1 MSNKPESTEVKET
14 PAVPQPDG
22 PSRVVGI
29 GASAGGL
36 EAVSELLRHLPSKS
50 GMAFVFIQHLEPRQ
64 TSRMTEI
71 LSRIT
76 DMPVEVATDRLRMKR
91 NHFYVMPPAVD
102 ITLSDGLLILERRTD
117 SAGRHL
123 PIDYFFH
130 SLAKE
135 QGDKAVAIIL
145 SGMGHDGSAGLKSIK
160 EHGGTTLAQDEP
172 SAQHGSMPASAIDSG
187 YVDIVTTPRKM
198 ASELARLAQARPAK
212 PSKKR
217 PPSENG
223 LKNGLKNI
231 FALLR
236 SRTEVDF
243 SQYRKTTVR
252 RRIQRRMVVHRLED
266 IDDYFTFLKRNPE
279 EVDALFREMLIHVTG
294 FFREPETFDVLQSV
308 VLPRLLEKR
317 GQNDPIRIWLP
328 GCSTGEEAYS
338 LAIVV
343 TEFFDNR
350 SDSPTIQIF
359 ATDVSDRVLEIA
371 RKGVFEPNIETS
383 LTKDRLRRFFSKN
396 ERGYQINKQI
406 RDLCVFARQNV
417 LRDPPFSRL
426 DLISCRNVLIYFETA
441 AQKKLIP
448 FFHYALKPGGFLL
461 LGGAETVGNFSDLF
475 EPVDSK
481 TKLFAKRSVQSP
493 PLSSMEVEIPGPKE
507 QALREFAAQAAS
519 MQPDIRR
526 EVDRALMDK
535 YCPPAVVVDNGMKI
549 VQFRGNVAPFLDPA
563 SGEASLD
570 LFRMLK
576 ASLEM
581 PLRSTINDAK
591 KSNGPVRKEG
601 ILFQGNSQASFLN
614 LEVVPMSGSAIRE
627 RYFLLLFEDSRL
639 PILDPTALKAGR
651 GRRNVQDA
659 RVSQLEQ
666 ELATTR
672 EHLQTLIEEQ
682 ESTNEE
688 LRSANEEIQSSNEE
702 LQSTN
707 EELETAKE
715 ELQSTNEELITLN
728 EELKSGNLELTEVN
742 NDLTNLLK
750 SVNIPIVMVDRGLR
764 IRRFTPVA
772 QRTLKLIPADVG
784 RSITDLR
791 ADVEVPQLETL
802 ISDVMDTLSARE
814 VEVQDRRGHWYN
826 LQIRPYETSDNKITG
841 AVMILFDINAAKLE
855 GERSKMMANYA
866 DAFIGTVRSSVMVL
880 DNSYRVKTATV
891 HFYDTFRLLPKETE
905 GFSVFEIGN
914 GQWNFP
920 EFRALLE
927 DKLPS
932 QPRVTDFECQHQFP
946 RLGEKRLR
954 LNVRQVE
961 VANSETGLIIVSIEE
976 VGSSAIG

>member
-1 MSNKPESTEVKET
+1 MSNNSGTTDLKEAAAT
-14 PAVPQPDG
+14 PDPDA

-36 EAVSELLRHLPSKS
+36 EAVSELLKHLPSKT

-64 TSRMTEI
+64 TSRLTDI

-76 DMPVEVATDRLRMKR
+76 DMPVEVASDRLRMKR
-91 NHFYVMPPAVD
+91 NHIYVMPPGVD
-102 ITLSDGLLILERRTD
+102 LTLSDGMLVLERRTE

-135 QGDKAVAIIL
+135 QGSKAVAVIL
-145 SGMGHDGSAGLKSIK
+145 SGMGHDGSAGLKSVK
-160 EHGGTTLAQDEP
+160 EQGGTTFAQDEP
-172 SAQHGSMPASAIDSG
+172 SAQHGSMPASATESG
-187 YVDIVTTPRKM
+187 YVDIVTTPRKI
-198 ASELARLAQARPAK
+198 AAELTRVAQDRQAK
-212 PSKKR
+212 GTRKR
-217 PPSENG
+217 SVPENG
-223 LKNGLKNI
+223 LKTI

-236 SRTEVDF
+236 ARTEVDF
-243 SQYRKTTVR
+243 SLYRKTTVR
-252 RRIQRRMVVHRLED
+252 RRIQRRMVVHRLDE
-266 IDDYFTFLKRNPE
+266 IDDYFAFLKRNPE
-279 EVDALFREMLIHVTG
+279 EVDVLFREMLIHVTS
-294 FFREPETFDVLQSV
+294 FFREPETFEVLKTA
-308 VLPRLLEKR
+308 VLPRFLEKR
-317 GQNDPIRIWLP
+317 GHNDPIRIWLP

-338 LAIVV
+338 LAIIV

-350 SDSPTIQIF
+350 PESPAIQIF

-371 RKGVFEPNIETS
+371 RKGIFEANIAGAISKE
-383 LTKDRLRRFFSKN
+383 RLRRFFSKN
-396 ERGYQINKQI
+396 ERGYQIKKHI

-461 LGGAETVGNFSDLF
+461 LGGAETVGYFSDLF

-493 PLSSMEVEIPGPKE
+493 PLSGMEIEIPNPKE
-507 QALREFAAQAAS
+507 QALRDFATPDART
-519 MQPDIRR
+519 QPDIRR

-535 YCPPAVVVDNGMKI
+535 YCPPTIVVDNGMKI
-549 VQFRGNVAPFLDPA
+549 IQFRGNVAPFLDPEP
-563 SGEASLD
+563 GDASLD
-570 LFRMLK
+570 LFRMLRS
-576 ASLEM
+576 SLEM

-601 ILFQGNSQASFLN
+601 ILFQDSGQASFLD
-614 LEVVPMSGSAIRE
+614 LEVAPMTGSAVRE
-627 RYFLLLFEDSRL
+627 RCFLLLFEASRL
-639 PILDPTALKAGR
+639 AVSDTTTLKSKR
-651 GRRNVQDA
+651 GRRNLQDA
-659 RVSQLEQ
+659 QVSQLAQ

-688 LRSANEEIQSSNEE
+688 LRSASEEIQSSNEE

-728 EELKSGNLELTEVN
+728 EELKSGNVELTEVN

-772 QRTLKLIPADVG
+772 LRALKLIPADVG

-802 ISDVMDTLSARE
+802 ISDVMDTLSTRE
-814 VEVQDRRGHWYN
+814 VEIQDRKGHWYN
-826 LQIRPYETSDNKITG
+826 LQIRPYETADNKITG

-855 GERSKMMANYA
+855 AERTKMMANYA
-866 DAFIGTVRSSVMVL
+866 EAFIGTIRSSVIVL
-880 DNSYRVKTATV
+880 DNNLRVRTATD
-891 HFYDTFRLLPKETE
+891 HFYDTFRLVPKETE
-905 GFSVFEIGN
+905 GFHIFDVGN
-914 GQWNFP
+914 GQWSFS

-927 DKLPS
+927 ERLPH
-932 QPRVTDFECQHQFP
+932 QPKVTDFELEHEFP
-946 RLGEKRLR
+946 RLGRKKIK

-961 VANSETGLIIVSIEE
+961 AANPENAVTIISIEE
-976 VGSSAIG
+976 VT

>member
-1 MSNKPESTEVKET
+1 MSNNRGTTDGKET
-14 PAVPQPDG
+14 SPAPDIDA

-36 EAVSELLRHLPSKS
+36 EAVSELLRHLPSS
-50 GMAFVFIQHLEPRQ
+50 TGMAFVFIQHLEPRQ
-64 TSRMTEI
+64 TSRLTDI

-76 DMPVEVATDRLRMKR
+76 DMPVEVASDQLRMKR
-91 NHFYVMPPAVD
+91 NHVYVMPPGGD
-102 ITLSDGLLILERRTD
+102 ITLADGMLILERRTEN
-117 SAGRHL
+117 AGRHL

-135 QGDKAVAIIL
+135 QGRKAVAIIL
-145 SGMGHDGSAGLKSIK
+145 SGMGHDGSAGIKSIK
-160 EHGGTTLAQDEP
+160 EQGGTTLAQDEP
-172 SAQHGSMPASAIDSG
+172 SAQHRSMPASAIDSG
-187 YVDIVTTPRKM
+187 CVDIVTTPRKI
-198 ASELARLAQARPAK
+198 ATELVRLAQDRPAK
-212 PSKKR
+212 GTRKR
-217 PPSENG
+217 AVAE
-223 LKNGLKNI
+223 NGLKNI

-236 SRTEVDF
+236 TRTEVDF
-243 SQYRKTTVR
+243 SHYRTTTVR
-252 RRIQRRMVVHRLED
+252 RRIQRRMVVHHLED
-266 IDDYFTFLKRNPE
+266 VDKYCAFLKRNPE

-294 FFREPETFDVLQSV
+294 FFREPETFEVLKSV

-338 LAIVV
+338 LAIIV

-350 SDSPTIQIF
+350 PYSPAIQIF
-359 ATDVSDRVLEIA
+359 ATDVSDRVLEMA
-371 RKGVFEPNIETS
+371 RKGVFDPDIAGS
-383 LTKDRLRRFFSKN
+383 LTKDRLRRFFSKH

-441 AQKKLIP
+441 AQRKLIP
-448 FFHYALKPGGFLL
+448 FFHYALKPGGYLL
-461 LGGAETVGNFSDLF
+461 LGGAETVGHFSDLF

-481 TKLFAKRSVQSP
+481 TKLFAKRPVQSP
-493 PLSSMEVEIPGPKE
+493 PLSGMEVELSGPKE
-507 QALREFAAQAAS
+507 QALRDFAPQSAS
-519 MQPDIRR
+519 TQPDIRR
-526 EVDRALMDK
+526 EVDRTLMDK
-535 YCPPAVVVDNGMKI
+535 YCPPTIVVDNGMKI
-549 VQFRGNVAPFLDPA
+549 IQFRGNVAPFLDPVP
-563 SGEASLD
+563 GEASLD
-570 LFRMLK
+570 LFRMLRS
-576 ASLEM
+576 SLEM
-581 PLRSTINDAK
+581 PLRSTINDVK
-591 KSNGPVRKEG
+591 KSNSAIRKEG
-601 ILFQGNSQASFLN
+601 ILFQGSGQAAFLN
-614 LEVVPMSGSAIRE
+614 LEVVPLSGSAVRE
-627 RYFLLLFEDSRL
+627 RCFLLLFEDSRPAL
-639 PILDPTALKAGR
+639 PDATVKSKKGRHNLK
-651 GRRNVQDA
+651 DA

-764 IRRFTPVA
+764 IRRFTPGA
-772 QRTLKLIPADVG
+772 QKTLKLIPADVG

-791 ADVEVPQLETL
+791 TDVEVPQLKTV
-802 ISDVMDTLSARE
+802 ISEVMDTLSARE
-814 VEVQDRRGHWYN
+814 VEVQDRNGHWYN
-826 LQIRPYETSDNKITG
+826 IQIRPYETSDNKITG
-841 AVMILFDINAAKLE
+841 AVMILFDINGTKLD

-866 DAFIGTVRSSVMVL
+866 EAFIGTVRSSVIVL
-880 DNSYRVKTATV
+880 DGNLRVKTATA
-891 HFYDTFRLLPKETE
+891 HFYDSFRLRPKETE
-905 GFSVFEIGN
+905 GFSIFDIGN
-914 GQWNFP
+914 GQWNFR
-920 EFRALLE
+920 EFRKLLE
-927 DKLPS
+927 ERLAE
-932 QPRVTDFECQHQFP
+932 QARVADFECEHEFP
-946 RLGEKRLR
+946 RIGRKKIR
-954 LNVRQVE
+954 LNVRQVGASSPE
-961 VANSETGLIIVSIEE
+961 NVLTIISIEE
-976 VGSSAIG
+976 VG

>member
-1 MSNKPESTEVKET
+1 MSNNRGTTDGKEAS
-14 PAVPQPDG
+14 PAPDLDA

-36 EAVSELLRHLPSKS
+36 EAVSELLRHLASNT
-50 GMAFVFIQHLEPRQ
+50 GMAFVFIQHMEPRQ
-64 TSRMTEI
+64 TSRLTEI
-71 LSRIT
+71 LSRVT
-76 DMPVEVATDRLRMKR
+76 DMPVEVASDRLRMKR
-91 NHFYVMPPAVD
+91 NHIYVMPPGGD
-102 ITLSDGLLILERRTD
+102 ITLSDGMLILERRTE

-135 QGDKAVAIIL
+135 QGRKAVAIVL

-160 EHGGTTLAQDEP
+160 EQGGTTFAQDEP

-187 YVDIVTTPRKM
+187 CVDIVTTPHKI
-198 ASELARLAQARPAK
+198 ATELVRLAQDRPAK
-212 PSKKR
+212 GSRKR
-217 PPSENG
+217 AVAESS
-223 LKNGLKNI
+223 LKNI

-236 SRTEVDF
+236 TRTEVDF
-243 SQYRKTTVR
+243 TQYRKTTVR
-252 RRIQRRMVVHRLED
+252 RRIQRRMVVHRLGDVDE
-266 IDDYFTFLKRNPE
+266 YFAFLKRNPDE
-279 EVDALFREMLIHVTG
+279 IDALFREMLIHVTG
-294 FFREPETFDVLQSV
+294 FFREPETFEVLRSV

-317 GQNDPIRIWLP
+317 GRNDPIRIWLP

-338 LAIVV
+338 LAIIV

-350 SDSPTIQIF
+350 AHSPAIQIF
-359 ATDVSDRVLEIA
+359 ATDVSDRVLEMA
-371 RKGVFEPNIETS
+371 RKGVFDPNIEGS
-383 LTKDRLRRFFSKN
+383 LAKERLRRFFSKH

-426 DLISCRNVLIYFETA
+426 DLVSCRNVLIYFETA
-441 AQKKLIP
+441 AQRKLIP
-448 FFHYALKPGGFLL
+448 FFHYALKPGGYLL
-461 LGGAETVGNFSDLF
+461 LGGAETVGHFSDLF

-481 TKLFAKRSVQSP
+481 TKLFAKRPVQSP
-493 PLSSMEVEIPGPKE
+493 PLSGIEVEISGPKE
-507 QALREFAAQAAS
+507 QALRDFAAQSAS
-519 MQPDIRR
+519 TKPDIRR
-526 EVDRALMDK
+526 EVDRTLMDK
-535 YCPPAVVVDNGMKI
+535 YCPPTIVVDNGMKI
-549 VQFRGNVAPFLDPA
+549 IQFRGNVAPFLDPVP
-563 SGEASLD
+563 GEASLD
-570 LFRMLK
+570 LFRMLR

-581 PLRSTINDAK
+581 PLRSTINDVK
-591 KSNGPVRKEG
+591 TSNSAIRKEG
-601 ILFQGNSQASFLN
+601 ILFQGSGQAAFLN
-614 LEVVPMSGSAIRE
+614 LEVVPLSGSAVRE
-627 RYFLLLFEDSRL
+627 RCFLLLFEDSRPAL
-639 PILDPTALKAGR
+639 PDATVKSKKGR
-651 GRRNVQDA
+651 HNQKDA

-764 IRRFTPVA
+764 IRRFTPGA
-772 QRTLKLIPADVG
+772 QKTLKLIPADVG
-784 RSITDLR
+784 RSIADLR
-791 ADVEVPQLETL
+791 TDVEVPQLQTV
-802 ISDVMDTLSARE
+802 ISEVMDTLSARE
-814 VEVQDRRGHWYN
+814 VEVQDRNGHWYN
-826 LQIRPYETSDNKITG
+826 IQIRPYETSDNKITG
-841 AVMILFDINAAKLE
+841 AVMILFDINGAKLD
-855 GERSKMMANYA
+855 GERSQMMAKYA
-866 DAFIGTVRSSVMVL
+866 EAFIGTVRSSVIVL
-880 DNSYRVKTATV
+880 DGNLRVKTATA
-891 HFYDTFRLLPKETE
+891 HFYDRFRLLPKQTE
-905 GFSVFEIGN
+905 GFSIFDIGN

-920 EFRALLE
+920 EFRKLLE
-927 DKLPS
+927 ERLAE
-932 QPRVTDFECQHQFP
+932 QARVADFGCEHEFP
-946 RLGEKRLR
+946 PIGRKKIR

-961 VANSETGLIIVSIEE
+961 ANSPEDTLTIISIEE
-976 VGSSAIG
+976 VG

>member
-1 MSNKPESTEVKET
+1 MSTNPGTTDGNRASVKPDADT
-14 PAVPQPDG
+14 PT
-22 PSRVVGI
+22 RVVGI

-36 EAVSELLRHLPSKS
+36 EAVSELLRHLPSNT

-64 TSRMTEI
+64 TSRLTDI

-76 DMPVEVATDRLRMKR
+76 GMPVEVASDRHRMKR
-91 NHFYVMPPAVD
+91 NHIYVMPPAVD
-102 ITLSDGLLILERRTD
+102 ITLSDGMLILERRTE

-135 QGDKAVAIIL
+135 QGSKAVAIIL

-160 EHGGTTLAQDEP
+160 EQGGTTFAQDEP

-187 YVDIVTTPRKM
+187 YVDIVTTPRKI
-198 ASELARLAQARPAK
+198 ASELVRLAQDRPAK
-212 PSKKR
+212 ASKR
-217 PPSENG
+217 RTVAE
-223 LKNGLKNI
+223 NGLKNI

-252 RRIQRRMVVHRLED
+252 RRIQRRMVVHRID
-266 IDDYFTFLKRNPE
+266 DVDDYFTFLKRNTE

-328 GCSTGEEAYS
+328 GCSTGEEAFS
-338 LAIVV
+338 LAIIV

-350 SDSPTIQIF
+350 SESPSIQIF
-359 ATDVSDRVLEIA
+359 ATDVSDRVLELA
-371 RKGVFEPNIETS
+371 RKGIFDANIES
-383 LTKDRLRRFFSKN
+383 AITKDRLRRFFSKN

-507 QALREFAAQAAS
+507 QALRDFAVQTAL

-526 EVDRALMDK
+526 EVDRTLMDK
-535 YCPPAVVVDNGMKI
+535 YCPPTIVVDYGMKI
-549 VQFRGNVAPFLDPA
+549 IQFRGNVAPFLDPEP
-563 SGEASLD
+563 GEASLD

-576 ASLEM
+576 SSLEM
-581 PLRSTINDAK
+581 PLRLTINDAK
-591 KSNGPVRKEG
+591 KANGPVRKEG
-601 ILFQGNSQASFLN
+601 ILFQGGNGQASFLS
-614 LEVVPMSGSAIRE
+614 LEVIPMSGSAVRE
-627 RYFLLLFEDSRL
+627 RCFLLLFEDSRVAVT
-639 PILDPTALKAGR
+639 DATALKGKR
-651 GRRNVQDA
+651 GRRNLQDA

-666 ELATTR
+666 ELATSR

-791 ADVEVPQLETL
+791 ADVEVPRLESL
-802 ISDVMDTLSARE
+802 ISEVMDTLASRE
-814 VEVQDRRGHWYN
+814 VEVQDRKGHWYN
-826 LQIRPYETSDNKITG
+826 LQIRPYETADNKITG
-841 AVMILFDINAAKLE
+841 AVMILFDINSSKLE
-855 GERSKMMANYA
+855 AERSKMMANYA
-866 DAFIGTVRSSVMVL
+866 EAFIGTVRSSVVVL
-880 DNSYRVKTATV
+880 DNNLRVKTATT
-891 HFYDTFRLLPKETE
+891 HFYDAFRLLPKETE
-905 GFSVFEIGN
+905 GLSVFEVGH
-914 GQWNFP
+914 GQWDFP

-927 DKLPS
+927 ERVPHQS
-932 QPRVTDFECQHQFP
+932 RVTDFECEHQFP
-946 RLGEKRLR
+946 RLGQKRIR

-961 VANSETGLIIVSIEE
+961 ATNAENTVTIVSIEE
-976 VGSSAIG
+976 LM

>member
-1 MSNKPESTEVKET
+1 MSTNPGTTDGNEASGT
-14 PAVPQPDG
+14 PVSDAPT
-22 PSRVVGI
+22 RVVGI

-36 EAVSELLRHLPSKS
+36 EAVSELLRHLPKNT

-64 TSRMTEI
+64 TSRLTDI

-76 DMPVEVATDRLRMKR
+76 DMPVEVATNQLRMRR
-91 NHFYVMPPAVD
+91 NHIYVMPPGLD
-102 ITLSDGLLILERRTD
+102 ITLSDGMLVLERRTET
-117 SAGRHL
+117 AGRHL
-123 PIDYFFH
+123 PIDSFFH

-135 QGDKAVAIIL
+135 QGNKAVAVIL

-160 EHGGTTLAQDEP
+160 EEGGTTIAQDEP

-187 YVDIVTTPRKM
+187 YVDIVTTPRKI
-198 ASELARLAQARPAK
+198 AAELVRLAHDRPAK
-212 PSKKR
+212 STKKR
-217 PPSENG
+217 SVADNG
-223 LKNGLKNI
+223 LKSI
-231 FALLR
+231 FSLLR

-243 SQYRKTTVR
+243 TQYRKTTVR
-252 RRIQRRMVVHRLED
+252 RRIQRRMIVHRLNDVDE
-266 IDDYFTFLKRNPE
+266 YFTFLKRNPE
-279 EVDALFREMLIHVTG
+279 EVDALFREMLIHVTS
-294 FFREPETFDVLQSV
+294 FFREPEVFDVLQSA

-317 GQNDPIRIWLP
+317 GQNDPIRLWLP

-343 TEFFDNR
+343 TEFFDNHPE
-350 SDSPTIQIF
+350 SPGIQIF

-371 RKGVFEPNIETS
+371 RKGVFDSSIEAS
-383 LTKDRLRRFFSKN
+383 ISKERLRRFFSKN
-396 ERGYQINKQI
+396 ERAYQINKQI

-481 TKLFAKRSVQSP
+481 TKLFSKRSVQSP

-507 QALREFAAQAAS
+507 QALRDFAAQAALL
-519 MQPDIRR
+519 QPDVRR
-526 EVDRALMDK
+526 EVDRTLMDR
-535 YCPPAVVVDNGMKI
+535 YCPPAIVVDSGMKI
-549 VQFRGNVAPFLDPA
+549 IQFRGNVAPFLDPDP
-563 SGEASLD
+563 GEASLD

-576 ASLEM
+576 STLEM
-581 PLRSTINDAK
+581 PLRSTINDAR
-591 KSNGPVRKEG
+591 KSNAPMRKEG
-601 ILFQGNSQASFLN
+601 ILFQGNSQATFLN
-614 LEVVPMSGSAIRE
+614 LEVVPMSASTGRE
-627 RYFLLLFEDSRL
+627 RCFILLFEDSKL
-639 PILDPTALKAGR
+639 TVSDATAIKSKK
-651 GRRNVQDA
+651 GRRNLQDA

-666 ELATTR
+666 ELATSR

-728 EELKSGNLELTEVN
+728 EELKSGNVELTEVN

-791 ADVEVPQLETL
+791 ADVEVPQLEAL
-802 ISDVMDTLSARE
+802 ISEVMDTLSARE
-814 VEVQDRRGHWYN
+814 VEVQDRKGHWYN
-826 LQIRPYETSDNKITG
+826 LQIRPYETADNKITG
-841 AVMILFDINAAKLE
+841 AVMILFDINTAKLE
-855 GERSKMMANYA
+855 AERSKMMANYA
-866 DAFIGTVRSSVMVL
+866 EGFIGTVRSSVIVL
-880 DNSYRVKTATV
+880 DGKLRVKAATA

-905 GFSVFEIGN
+905 GFSIFDIGN

-927 DKLPS
+927 ETLPRQS
-932 QPRVTDFECQHQFP
+932 RVADFEFEHQFP
-946 RLGEKRLR
+946 RLGRKKIT
-954 LNVRQVE
+954 LNLRQVE
-961 VANSETGLIIVSIEE
+961 AGDPDNVLTIISIAETSLD
-976 VGSSAIG
+976 

>member
-1 MSNKPESTEVKET
+1 MSNNPGTNDGKMPRAASESD
-14 PAVPQPDG
+14 A

-36 EAVSELLRHLPSKS
+36 EAVSELLRHLPSNT

-64 TSRMTEI
+64 TSRLTDI

-76 DMPVEVATDRLRMKR
+76 DMTVEVATERLRMKR
-91 NHFYVMPPAVD
+91 NHIYVMPPGAD
-102 ITLSDGLLILERRTD
+102 ITLSDGLLILERRTE

-135 QGDKAVAIIL
+135 QGSKAVAVIL

-160 EHGGTTLAQDEP
+160 EQGGTTFAQDEP

-187 YVDIVTTPRKM
+187 YVDIVTTPRKI
-198 ASELARLAQARPAK
+198 AIELVRIAQDRPAK
-212 PSKKR
+212 PSKR
-217 PPSENG
+217 RTVAE
-223 LKNGLKNI
+223 NGLKNI
-231 FALLR
+231 FGLLR

-252 RRIQRRMVVHRLED
+252 RRIQRRMVVHRID
-266 IDDYFTFLKRNPE
+266 DVDDYFTFLKRNTE

-294 FFREPETFDVLQSV
+294 FFREPETFDVLQTA

-338 LAIVV
+338 LAIIV
-343 TEFFDNR
+343 TEFFDNH
-350 SDSPTIQIF
+350 SESPAIQIF

-371 RKGVFEPNIETS
+371 RKGVFDANIES
-383 LTKDRLRRFFSKN
+383 AITKDRLRRFFSKN

-475 EPVDSK
+475 EAVDSK

-507 QALREFAAQAAS
+507 QALRDSAVQTAL

-526 EVDRALMDK
+526 EVDRTLMDR
-535 YCPPAVVVDNGMKI
+535 YCPPTIVVDNAMKI
-549 VQFRGNVAPFLDPA
+549 IQFRGNVAPFLDPEP
-563 SGEASLD
+563 GEASLD

-576 ASLEM
+576 SSLEM

-591 KSNGPVRKEG
+591 KTIAPVRKEG
-601 ILFQGNSQASFLN
+601 ILFQSGSGQATFLS
-614 LEVVPMSGSAIRE
+614 LEVVPMGGSALRE
-627 RYFLLLFEDSRL
+627 RCFLLLFEDSRVAVT
-639 PILDPTALKAGR
+639 DATALKGKR
-651 GRRNVQDA
+651 GRRNLQDA

-750 SVNIPIVMVDRGLR
+750 SVNIPIVMVDRGLH

-791 ADVEVPQLETL
+791 ADVEVPQLESL
-802 ISDVMDTLSARE
+802 ISEVMDTLSSRE
-814 VEVQDRRGHWYN
+814 VEVRDRKGHWYN

-841 AVMILFDINAAKLE
+841 AVMILFDVNSAKLE
-855 GERSKMMANYA
+855 AERSKTMANYA
-866 DAFIGTVRSSVMVL
+866 EAFLETVRSSLVVL
-880 DNSYRVKTATV
+880 DSNLRIKRATT
-891 HFYDTFRLLPKETE
+891 HFHDAFRLLPKETE
-905 GFSVFEIGN
+905 GVSIFEVGHR
-914 GQWNFP
+914 QWDFP
-920 EFRALLE
+920 EFHALLE
-927 DKLPS
+927 ERLPQQS
-932 QPRVTDFECQHQFP
+932 RVTDFECEHQFP
-946 RLGEKRLR
+946 RIGKKRIR

-961 VANSETGLIIVSIEE
+961 ATDAENRLTIVSIEE
-976 VGSSAIG
+976 VV

>member
-1 MSNKPESTEVKET
+1 MSTNPGIFDGNEASGTPES
-14 PAVPQPDG
+14 DS

-36 EAVSELLRHLPSKS
+36 EAVSELLKNLPSNT

-64 TSRMTEI
+64 TSRLTDI

-76 DMPVEVATDRLRMKR
+76 DMPVEVASAQLRMKR
-91 NHFYVMPPAVD
+91 NHIYVMPPGVD
-102 ITLSDGLLILERRTD
+102 ITLSDGLLVLERRTET
-117 SAGRHL
+117 AGRHL

-135 QGDKAVAIIL
+135 QGSKAVAIIL
-145 SGMGHDGSAGLKSIK
+145 SGMGHDGSAGLKSVK
-160 EHGGTTLAQDEP
+160 EEGGTTFAQDEP
-172 SAQHGSMPASAIDSG
+172 SAQHGSMPAAAIGSG
-187 YVDIVTTPRKM
+187 CVDIVTTPRKI
-198 ASELARLAQARPAK
+198 AAELVRLAQDRPAK
-212 PSKKR
+212 STRKR
-217 PPSENG
+217 SVADNG
-223 LKNGLKNI
+223 LKSI

-243 SQYRKTTVR
+243 TQYRKTTVR
-252 RRIQRRMVVHRLED
+252 RRIQRRMIVHRL
-266 IDDYFTFLKRNPE
+266 DDVDEYFRFLKQNPE
-279 EVDALFREMLIHVTG
+279 EVDALFHEMLIHVTS
-294 FFREPETFDVLQSV
+294 FFREVETFDALQST
-308 VLPRLLEKR
+308 VLPRVLEKR

-350 SDSPTIQIF
+350 PESPGIQIF
-359 ATDVSDRVLEIA
+359 ATDVSDRVLETA
-371 RKGVFEPNIETS
+371 RKGVFAANIEAS
-383 LTKDRLRRFFSKN
+383 ISKGRLRRFFSKN
-396 ERGYQINKQI
+396 ERGYQISKQI

-493 PLSSMEVEIPGPKE
+493 PLSGMEVEIPEPKE
-507 QALREFAAQAAS
+507 QALRDFAAQAALL
-519 MQPDIRR
+519 QPDIRR
-526 EVDRALMDK
+526 EVDRRLIDR
-535 YCPPAVVVDNGMKI
+535 YCPPAIVVDSGMKI
-549 VQFRGNVAPFLDPA
+549 IQFRGNVAPFLDPDP
-563 SGEASLD
+563 GEASLD

-576 ASLEM
+576 SSLEM
-581 PLRSTINDAK
+581 PLRSIINDAK
-591 KSNGPVRKEG
+591 KSNTAVRKEG
-601 ILFQGNSQASFLN
+601 VLFQGETRATFLN
-614 LEVVPMSGSAIRE
+614 LEVIPMSGSAVRE
-627 RYFLLLFEDSRL
+627 RCFLLLFEGSRL
-639 PILDPTALKAGR
+639 TFSDTTPRKSKKGHPNL
-651 GRRNVQDA
+651 QDA

-666 ELATTR
+666 ELATSR

-728 EELKSGNLELTEVN
+728 EELKSGNMELTVLN

-750 SVNIPIVMVDRGLR
+750 SVNIPIVMIDRGLR

-791 ADVEVPQLETL
+791 ADVEVPQLEAL
-802 ISDVMDTLSARE
+802 ISEVMDTLSARE

-826 LQIRPYETSDNKITG
+826 LQVRPYETADNKITG
-841 AVMILFDINAAKLE
+841 AVMILFDINSAKLE
-855 GERSKMMANYA
+855 AERSKMMADYGEG
-866 DAFIGTVRSSVMVL
+866 FIGTVRSSVVVL
-880 DNSYRVKTATV
+880 DGKLRVTIATA

-905 GFSVFEIGN
+905 GFSIFDIGD

-927 DKLPS
+927 ETLPRQS
-932 QPRVTDFECQHQFP
+932 RAADFEFEHQFP
-946 RLGEKRLR
+946 RLGRKKIT
-954 LNVRQVE
+954 LNLRQVE
-961 VANSETGLIIVSIEE
+961 TGNPENALTIISIEE
-976 VGSSAIG
+976 TSLD

>member
-1 MSNKPESTEVKET
+1 MSKKPRTTDGK
-14 PAVPQPDG
+14 AAAAPDSDA

-36 EAVSELLRHLPSKS
+36 EAVSDLLRHLPRNT

-64 TSRMTEI
+64 TSRLTDI

-76 DMPVEVATDRLRMKR
+76 DMPVEVASDRHRMKR
-91 NHFYVMPPAVD
+91 NHIYVMPPAVD
-102 ITLSDGLLILERRTD
+102 ITLSDGLLILEKRTD

-135 QGDKAVAIIL
+135 QGSKAVAIIL

-160 EHGGTTLAQDEP
+160 EQGGTTIAQDEP
-172 SAQHGSMPASAIDSG
+172 SAQHGSMPAAAIDSG
-187 YVDIVTTPRKM
+187 YVDIVTTPRKI
-198 ASELARLAQARPAK
+198 AAELGRLAHLRPAK
-212 PSKKR
+212 STKKR
-217 PPSENG
+217 PVAD
-223 LKNGLKNI
+223 NGLKNI

-252 RRIQRRMVVHRLED
+252 RRIQRRMIVHRLD
-266 IDDYFTFLKRNPE
+266 DLDDYFTFLKRNPE

-294 FFREPETFDVLQSV
+294 FFREAETFDALQSA

-338 LAIVV
+338 LAIIV

-350 SDSPTIQIF
+350 PESPAVQIF
-359 ATDVSDRVLEIA
+359 ATDVSDRVLDIA
-371 RKGVFEPNIETS
+371 RKGIFDANIEAAI
-383 LTKDRLRRFFSKN
+383 TKERLRRFFSKN

-475 EPVDSK
+475 EPIDSK

-493 PLSSMEVEIPGPKE
+493 PLSTMEVEIAGPKE
-507 QALREFAAQAAS
+507 QALREFAAQTALL
-519 MQPDIRR
+519 QPDIRR
-526 EVDRALMDK
+526 EVDRTLMDR
-535 YCPPAVVVDNGMKI
+535 YCPPAIVVDNSMKI
-549 VQFRGNVAPFLDPA
+549 IQFRGNVASFLDPEP
-563 SGEASLD
+563 GDASLD

-576 ASLEM
+576 SSLEM

-591 KSNGPVRKEG
+591 ITNTPVRKEG
-601 ILFQGNSQASFLN
+601 ILFQGTGPASFLN
-614 LEVVPMSGSAIRE
+614 LEVIPMSGSAVRE
-627 RYFLLLFEDSRL
+627 RCFILLFEDSKL
-639 PILDPTALKAGR
+639 TVSDPASLKSKKR
-651 GRRNVQDA
+651 PQTLQDA

-728 EELKSGNLELTEVN
+728 EELKSGNMELTEVN

-814 VEVQDRRGHWYN
+814 VEVQDRKGHWYN
-826 LQIRPYETSDNKITG
+826 IQIRPYETADNKITG
-841 AVMILFDINAAKLE
+841 AVMILFDINDAKLE
-855 GERSKMMANYA
+855 AERSKLMTSYA
-866 DAFIGTVRSSVMVL
+866 EAFVGTARSS
-880 DNSYRVKTATV
+880 
-891 HFYDTFRLLPKETE
+891 
-905 GFSVFEIGN
+905 
-914 GQWNFP
+914 
-920 EFRALLE
+920 
-927 DKLPS
+927 
-932 QPRVTDFECQHQFP
+932 
-946 RLGEKRLR
+946 
-954 LNVRQVE
+954 
-961 VANSETGLIIVSIEE
+961 
-976 VGSSAIG
+976 

>member
-1 MSNKPESTEVKET
+1 MSKNRGTTDRKEAS
-14 PAVPQPDG
+14 PAPDIDA

-36 EAVSELLRHLPSKS
+36 EAVSELLRHLPSKT

-64 TSRMTEI
+64 TSRLTEI

-76 DMPVEVATDRLRMKR
+76 DMPVEVASDRLRMKR
-91 NHFYVMPPAVD
+91 NHIYAMPPGVD
-102 ITLSDGLLILERRTD
+102 ITLSDGMLVVERRTD

-135 QGDKAVAIIL
+135 QGTKAVAIIL
-145 SGMGHDGSAGLKSIK
+145 SGMGHDGSAGLKSVK
-160 EHGGTTLAQDEP
+160 EQGGTTLAQDEP

-187 YVDIVTTPRKM
+187 CVDIVTTPRKI
-198 ASELARLAQARPAK
+198 ATELVRLAEDRPAK
-212 PSKKR
+212 GSKKR
-217 PPSENG
+217 AVAESG
-223 LKNGLKNI
+223 IKNI

-236 SRTEVDF
+236 TRTEVDF

-266 IDDYFTFLKRNPE
+266 LDDYCAFLKRNPE
-279 EVDALFREMLIHVTG
+279 EVDALFREMLIHVSG

-338 LAIVV
+338 LAIIV

-350 SDSPTIQIF
+350 AHSPAIQIF
-359 ATDVSDRVLEIA
+359 ATDVSDRILEMA
-371 RKGVFEPNIETS
+371 RKGVFAPNIEGS
-383 LTKDRLRRFFSKN
+383 LTKDRLRRFFSKH

-441 AQKKLIP
+441 AQRKLIP
-448 FFHYALKPGGFLL
+448 FFHYALKPGGYLL
-461 LGGAETVGNFSDLF
+461 LGGAETVGHFSDLF

-493 PLSSMEVEIPGPKE
+493 RLPGMEVEIPGPKE
-507 QALREFAAQAAS
+507 QALRDFAAQS
-519 MQPDIRR
+519 PSTQPDIRR
-526 EVDRALMDK
+526 EVDRTLMDK
-535 YCPPAVVVDNGMKI
+535 YCPPTIVVDSAMKI
-549 VQFRGNVAPFLDPA
+549 VQFRGNVAPFLDPIP
-563 SGEASLD
+563 GEASLD
-570 LFRMLK
+570 LFRMLRS
-576 ASLEM
+576 SLEM
-581 PLRSTINDAK
+581 PLRFTINDAK
-591 KSNGPVRKEG
+591 KTNSAIRKEG
-601 ILFQGNSQASFLN
+601 ILFQASGQAAFLN
-614 LEVVPMSGSAIRE
+614 LEVVPLGGSAVRE
-627 RYFLLLFEDSRL
+627 RCFLLLFEDSRPAL
-639 PILDPTALKAGR
+639 PDATVSKSKKGR
-651 GRRNVQDA
+651 HNPQGA

-688 LRSANEEIQSSNEE
+688 LRSANEEVQSSNEE

-728 EELKSGNLELTEVN
+728 EELKSGNVELTEVN
-742 NDLTNLLK
+742 NDLTNLLR

-764 IRRFTPVA
+764 IRRFTPGA
-772 QRTLKLIPADVG
+772 QKTLKLLPADVG

-791 ADVEVPQLETL
+791 TDVEVPQLETV
-802 ISDVMDTLSARE
+802 ISDVMDTLTARE
-814 VEVQDRRGHWYN
+814 VEVQDRKGHWYN
-826 LQIRPYETSDNKITG
+826 IQIRPYETSDNKITG
-841 AVMILFDINAAKLE
+841 AVMILFDINGAKLG

-866 DAFIGTVRSSVMVL
+866 EAFIGTVRSSVIVL
-880 DNSYRVKTATV
+880 DGNLQVKTATA
-891 HFYDTFRLLPKETE
+891 HFYDSFRLLPKETE
-905 GFSVFEIGN
+905 GFSIFDIGN

-920 EFRALLE
+920 EFRTLLE
-927 DKLPS
+927 ERLPD
-932 QPRVTDFECQHQFP
+932 QPRVADFECEHPFP
-946 RLGEKRLR
+946 RIGRKKIR

-961 VANSETGLIIVSIEE
+961 ANSPEDTLTIISIEE
-976 VGSSAIG
+976 VG

>member
-1 MSNKPESTEVKET
+1 MSNNPRTRDGNGRPAESDSDT
-14 PAVPQPDG
+14 

-36 EAVSELLRHLPSKS
+36 EAVSELLRHLPDNT

-64 TSRMTEI
+64 TSRLTDI

-76 DMPVEVATDRLRMKR
+76 DMPVDVASDQLRMKR
-91 NHFYVMPPAVD
+91 NHIYVMPPGVD
-102 ITLSDGLLILERRTD
+102 ITLSDGLLVLERRTE

-135 QGDKAVAIIL
+135 QGSKAVAIIL
-145 SGMGHDGSAGLKSIK
+145 SGMGHDGSAGLKSVK
-160 EHGGTTLAQDEP
+160 EEGGTTIAQDEP
-172 SAQHGSMPASAIDSG
+172 SAQHGSMPAAAIDSG
-187 YVDIVTTPRKM
+187 CVDIVTTPRKI
-198 ASELARLAQARPAK
+198 AAELVRLAQDRPAK
-212 PSKKR
+212 STRKR
-217 PPSENG
+217 SVADNG
-223 LKNGLKNI
+223 LKSI

-243 SQYRKTTVR
+243 TQYRKTTVR
-252 RRIQRRMVVHRLED
+252 RRIQRRMIVHRL
-266 IDDYFTFLKRNPE
+266 DDVDEYFRFLKQNPE
-279 EVDALFREMLIHVTG
+279 EVDALFHEMLIHVTS
-294 FFREPETFDVLQSV
+294 FFREAETFDALQST
-308 VLPRLLEKR
+308 VLPRVLEKR

-350 SDSPTIQIF
+350 PESPGIQIF
-359 ATDVSDRVLEIA
+359 ATDVSDRVLETA
-371 RKGVFEPNIETS
+371 RKGVFAANIEAS
-383 LTKDRLRRFFSKN
+383 ISKARLRRFFSKN
-396 ERGYQINKQI
+396 ERGYQISKQI

-493 PLSSMEVEIPGPKE
+493 PLSGMEVEIPEPKE
-507 QALREFAAQAAS
+507 QALRDFAEQAALL
-519 MQPDIRR
+519 QPDIRR
-526 EVDRALMDK
+526 EVDRRLIDR
-535 YCPPAVVVDNGMKI
+535 YCPPAIVVDSGMKI
-549 VQFRGNVAPFLDPA
+549 IQFRGNVAPFLDPDP
-563 SGEASLD
+563 GEASLD

-576 ASLEM
+576 STLEM

-591 KSNGPVRKEG
+591 KSNRPVRKEG
-601 ILFQGNSQASFLN
+601 VLFQGETRATFLN
-614 LEVVPMSGSAIRE
+614 LEVIPMSGSAVRE
-627 RYFLLLFEDSRL
+627 RCFLLLFEGSRL
-639 PILDPTALKAGR
+639 MVSDTTPRKSKNP
-651 GRRNVQDA
+651 RRSLQEA

-666 ELATTR
+666 ELAASR

-728 EELKSGNLELTEVN
+728 EELKSGNMELTVLN

-750 SVNIPIVMVDRGLR
+750 SVNIPIVMIDRGLR

-802 ISDVMDTLSARE
+802 ISEVMDTLSARE

-826 LQIRPYETSDNKITG
+826 LQIRPYETADNKITG
-841 AVMILFDINAAKLE
+841 AVMILFDINSAKLE
-855 GERSKMMANYA
+855 AERSKMMANYGEG
-866 DAFIGTVRSSVMVL
+866 FIGTLRSSVVVL
-880 DNSYRVKTATV
+880 DGKWRVTIATA

-905 GFSVFEIGN
+905 GFSIFDIGD

-927 DKLPS
+927 ETLPRQS
-932 QPRVTDFECQHQFP
+932 RAADFEFEHQFP
-946 RLGEKRLR
+946 RLGRKKIT
-954 LNVRQVE
+954 LNLRQVE
-961 VANSETGLIIVSIEE
+961 TGNPENGLTIISIEE
-976 VGSSAIG
+976 TSLD

>member
-1 MSNKPESTEVKET
+1 MSTNPGTPDSSET
-14 PAVPQPDG
+14 PTAIDSES
-22 PSRVVGI
+22 PSRIVGI

-36 EAVSELLRHLPSKS
+36 EAVSDLLRHLPSS
-50 GMAFVFIQHLEPRQ
+50 TGMAFVFIQHLEPRQ
-64 TSRMTEI
+64 TSRLTEI

-76 DMPVEVATDRLRMKR
+76 DMPVEVATERLRMKR

-102 ITLSDGLLILERRTD
+102 ITLSDGMLILERRTE

-130 SLAKE
+130 SLAQE
-135 QGDKAVAIIL
+135 QSSKAVAIIL

-160 EHGGTTLAQDEP
+160 EHGGTTFAQDEP

-187 YVDIVTTPRKM
+187 YVDIVATPRKM
-198 ASELARLAQARPAK
+198 AAELARLAQD
-212 PSKKR
+212 R
-217 PPSENG
+217 PPKPTRKRAAAENG
-223 LKNGLKNI
+223 SKSGLKNI
-231 FALLR
+231 FAILR

-279 EVDALFREMLIHVTG
+279 EADSLFREMLIHVTG

-317 GQNDPIRIWLP
+317 GQADPIRIWLP

-338 LAIVV
+338 LAIIV

-350 SDSPTIQIF
+350 PESPSVQIF

-371 RKGVFEPNIETS
+371 RKGVFDSSIEGS
-383 LTKDRLRRFFSKN
+383 IKKERLRRFFSKN

-475 EPVDSK
+475 EPVDPK

-507 QALREFAAQAAS
+507 QALREFAAQTALV
-519 MQPDIRR
+519 QPDIRR
-526 EVDRALMDK
+526 EVDRTLMDK
-535 YCPPAVVVDNGMKI
+535 YCPPTIVVDNGMKI
-549 VQFRGNVAPFLDPA
+549 IQFRGNVAPFLDPA

-576 ASLEM
+576 SSLEM

-591 KSNGPVRKEG
+591 KNNGPVRKEG
-601 ILFQGNSQASFLN
+601 ILFQGNSQATFLN
-614 LEVVPMSGSAIRE
+614 LEVVPMSGSAVRE
-627 RYFLLLFEDSRL
+627 RCFLLLFEDSRL
-639 PILDPTALKAGR
+639 PVSEAAVLNSKKR
-651 GRRNVQDA
+651 RRNIQDA

-672 EHLQTLIEEQ
+672 EHLQTLVEEQ

-791 ADVEVPQLETL
+791 ADVEVPQLEAL
-802 ISDVMDTLSARE
+802 ISDVMDTLAARE
-814 VEVQDRRGHWYN
+814 VEVQDRKGHWYN
-826 LQIRPYETSDNKITG
+826 LQIRPYETADNKITG
-841 AVMILFDINAAKLE
+841 AVMILFDINATKLE
-855 GERSKMMANYA
+855 AERSKMMANYA
-866 DAFIGTVRSSVMVL
+866 EAFIGTVRGSVVVL
-880 DNSYRVKTATV
+880 DNNYRVKSATG

-905 GFSVFEIGN
+905 GFSIFEVGN

-920 EFRALLE
+920 EFHTLLE
-927 DKLPS
+927 QRLS
-932 QPRVTDFECQHQFP
+932 NQPRITDFDCERQFP
-946 RLGEKRLR
+946 HIGQKKLR
-954 LNVRQVE
+954 LNVRRVEPVNSENRLIIISFEE
-961 VANSETGLIIVSIEE
+961 VA
-976 VGSSAIG
+976 